1 MQQLIDLDERA
12 ARSRERRR
20 RLQDGLRRLWRL
32 MRSALGGR
40 SASSAGGIETDGF
53 GQTEVRPEP
62 RPAVE
67 RTAPD
72 PATMGE
78 QRAQAD
84 TWKPVGRRMGRLEER
99 VRELPHLAREAF
111 EDAVL
116 KRLRT
121 DDNLRQQF
129 DAHPEKY
136 PTVAKYASNAQTREI
151 FDAAAKEMQFDT
163 PSQAER
169 ATALEAERRTA
180 LGQALGSVGPEQLAE
195 AERAAWAQE
204 AERRTAL
211 GQALGS
217 VGPEQLA
224 ETQRGAEVPRTPE
237 QLAEAERAAWA
248 QEAERRTALGQALG
262 SVAPEPQAETVA
274 ERFVRSAQQV
284 DEASPVRT
292 EGDRVEAGFTVS
304 LAGGSETDHLTAAK
318 SISGELDRAT
328 EALAEIDRRMSQ
340 AAGVDPIPA
349 RLGAPGAS
357 EATQESN
364 FQFSPSIRNHDGITN
379 YAPHFAEGNLRMAN
393 SAESPVS
400 PSSAAPRSLLGA
412 QGMELVGLEVRA
424 TYRSTDTND
433 TPSKGS
439 DPSRPAVQQSGNPQ
453 RGKGPGP
460 GR

>member
-1 MQQLIDLDERA
+1 
-12 ARSRERRR
+12 
-20 RLQDGLRRLWRL
+20 

-40 SASSAGGIETDGF
+40 SASSAGGRETDGF
-53 GQTEVRPEP
+53 GQTEVRLEP

-84 TWKPVGRRMGRLEER
+84 TWKPVSRRMGRLEER

-129 DAHPEKY
+129 DAHPEKF
-136 PTVAKYASNAQTREI
+136 PTVAKYANNAQMREHLRT
-151 FDAAAKEMQFDT
+151 AADEMQFDT

-169 ATALEAERRTA
+169 ATALDAERRTA
-180 LGQALGSVGPEQLAE
+180 LGQALGSVG
-195 AERAAWAQE
+195 
-204 AERRTAL
+204 
-211 GQALGS
+211 
-217 VGPEQLA
+217 
-224 ETQRGAEVPRTPE
+224 PE

-274 ERFVRSAQQV
+274 ERFVRSAQQA
-284 DEASPVRT
+284 DEASQVRT

-304 LAGGSETDHLTAAK
+304 LAGGSETDHLAAAK

-328 EALAEIDRRMSQ
+328 EALAEIERRMSK

-349 RLGAPGAS
+349 RLGAPGAP
-357 EATQESN
+357 EATQESS
-364 FQFSPSIRNHDGITN
+364 FQVSPSIRNHDGITN

-393 SAESPVS
+393 SSDSPVS
-400 PSSAAPRSLLGA
+400 PSSAAPHSLLGA
-412 QGMELVGLEVRA
+412 DGMELVGLEVRA
-424 TYRSTDTND
+424 TYRSTGTKN
-433 TPSKGS
+433 TASKGS
-439 DPSRPAVQQSGNPQ
+439 EPSRPAVQQSDNPQ
-453 RGKGPGP
+453 RGKGPS
-460 GR
+460 R

>member
-40 SASSAGGIETDGF
+40 SASSAGGRETDGF
-53 GQTEVRPEP
+53 GQTEARPEP

-84 TWKPVGRRMGRLEER
+84 TWKPVSRRMGRLEER

-129 DAHPEKY
+129 DAHPEKF

-211 GQALGS
+211 GQVLGS
-217 VGPEQLA
+217 VG
-224 ETQRGAEVPRTPE
+224 PE

-248 QEAERRTALGQALG
+248 QEAERRTALGQVLG
-262 SVAPEPQAETVA
+262 SVGPEPQAETVA
-274 ERFVRSAQQV
+274 ERFVRSAQQA
-284 DEASPVRT
+284 DEASQVRT

-304 LAGGSETDHLTAAK
+304 LAGGSETDHLAAAK

-328 EALAEIDRRMSQ
+328 EALAEIERRMSK

-349 RLGAPGAS
+349 RLGAPGAP
-357 EATQESN
+357 EATQESS
-364 FQFSPSIRNHDGITN
+364 FQFSPSIRNLDGITN

-393 SAESPVS
+393 SSDTPVS
-400 PSSAAPRSLLGA
+400 PSSAAPHSLLGA

-439 DPSRPAVQQSGNPQ
+439 DLSRPAVQQPGNPQ